1 MAWMQLGRCR
11 CVTTGQVLNGQAARY
26 STSRQKACQQCS
38 SAKAKCDRKAGRCT
52 RCALRGLS
60 CSYLQ
65 VSPSGGP
72 PNNAADNGG
81 EAVYSPFSTSNILP
95 ASGEL
100 LPSPERETSAGTD
113 TQTSFVDSA
122 QIIGSTSPTNASSTT
137 FIGHSPK
144 DSSSDVT
151 SRLPARSDALDFS
164 DLELFSP
171 INVDDISNRWLNS
184 YIPVPGQKVKE
195 YPATITAFIYRI
207 LKSYVAVAV
216 RGRGVPPFVHASQI
230 MATATRPPLSTCL
243 SLIRICENP
252 LPGSEGVAAD
262 VLGREMN
269 NLYEQHAEYD
279 DVTLLA
285 AFQAY
290 MIYSMVLFFRLGQVS
305 TPFLR
310 QAMMNLQQLACSSS
324 RGGLMC
330 RAERLHARPKWE
342 AWIVA
347 ESKRRTLFTMYLF
360 DSVLS
365 TQDGLQTFLGTELQG
380 LPAPIDRS
388 LWNSIARQDWETAYN
403 IYLADWLEEG
413 LRIDELW
420 PIPADLD
427 NHGVLLRRS
436 RVDRWLESVDE
447 FGTVVYAVTS
457 CTHGG

>member
-1 MAWMQLGRCR
+1 MK
-11 CVTTGQVLNGQAARY
+11 TTRY

-38 SAKAKCDRKAGRCT
+38 SAKAKCDRNLGRCT
-52 RCALRGLS
+52 RCALKGLT

-65 VSPSGGP
+65 APPSNPANIGGH
-72 PNNAADNGG
+72 NGEG
-81 EAVYSPFSTSNILP
+81 PLYSPFSASNVLP
-95 ASGEL
+95 ASGGP
-100 LPSPERETSAGTD
+100 LPSPDRETSAGTD
-113 TQTSFVDSA
+113 THGSFVESIQAISD
-122 QIIGSTSPTNASSTT
+122 TSPTNASSTT
-137 FIGHSPK
+137 FTRGYSPK
-144 DSSSDVT
+144 NSSSGST
-151 SRLPARSDALDFS
+151 SRPPGSSEALDFS
-164 DLELFSP
+164 GLDLFSP
-171 INVDDISNRWLNS
+171 INANDISNRWLNS

-207 LKSYVAVAV
+207 LKSYVAIAV
-216 RGRGVPPFVHASQI
+216 RGRGVPPFIHAYQVSG
-230 MATATRPPLSTCL
+230 TSTRLPLSTCL
-243 SLIRICENP
+243 SLIRVCENP

-269 NLYEQHAEYD
+269 NLYEQHAGYD
-279 DVTLLA
+279 DITLLA

-290 MIYSMVLFFRLGQVS
+290 LIYSMVLFFRLGPVS
-305 TPFLR
+305 NPFLR

-330 RAERLHARPKWE
+330 RAEQLHTRPIWE

-365 TQDGLQTFLGTELQG
+365 AQDGLQTFLGTELRG
-380 LPAPIDRS
+380 LPAPINKL
-388 LWNSIARQDWETAYN
+388 LWKAQTRQEWEAAYN

-420 PIPADLD
+420 PIPENLD
-427 NHGVLLRRS
+427 EDGILQRRN
-436 RVDRWLESVDE
+436 RVDRWLEGVDE